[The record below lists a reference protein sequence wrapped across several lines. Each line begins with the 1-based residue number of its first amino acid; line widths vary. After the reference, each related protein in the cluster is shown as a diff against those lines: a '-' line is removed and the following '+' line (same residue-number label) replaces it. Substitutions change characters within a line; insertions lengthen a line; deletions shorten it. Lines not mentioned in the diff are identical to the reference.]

1 MGNYA
6 KVTTMVTTTGTTT
19 VTTTAIMMAITT
31 ATSTHSPLATA
42 KSTSG
47 GTAARRGKATHRA
60 SASRITHALNT
71 GSFRTPGAKVG
82 AMAVSS
88 EWRSPKA
95 MASAASIKLL
105 NSQTGSPACTP
116 FELGCLE
123 L

>member
-6 KVTTMVTTTGTTT
+6 KVTTTVTTTGTTT
-19 VTTTAIMMAITT
+19 ATTT

-47 GTAARRGKATHRA
+47 GTAARRCKATHRA
-60 SASRITHALNT
+60 SASAPRITHALNT